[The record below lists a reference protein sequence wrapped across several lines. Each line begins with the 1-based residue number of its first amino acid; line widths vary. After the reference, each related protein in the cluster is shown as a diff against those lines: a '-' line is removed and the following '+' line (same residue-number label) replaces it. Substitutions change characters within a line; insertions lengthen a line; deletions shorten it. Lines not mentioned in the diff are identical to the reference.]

1 VDREGDA
8 LAGGL
13 VAGDALDVNGELEAV
28 DRGDLALLV
37 LVQAADDLD
46 LIILAD
52 GDAPDL
58 WKMNSSV
65 SLLSW
70 RRA

>member
-1 VDREGDA
+1 MNADRHA

-13 VAGDALDVNGELEAV
+13 VAGDTLDVDHIFETVN
-28 DRGDLALLV
+28 RGDLALLV
-37 LVQAADDLD
+37 LVEAADNLN

-58 WKMNSSV
+58 WQKSSV
-65 SLLSW
+65 FYY
-70 RRA
+70 